1 MRFPRDCAGNE
12 FGSASWFADPGM
24 MRGGQENS
32 SINNEDGREGF
43 EVVVYLHILGIV

>member
-32 SINNEDGREGF
+32 FINNEDGREGF